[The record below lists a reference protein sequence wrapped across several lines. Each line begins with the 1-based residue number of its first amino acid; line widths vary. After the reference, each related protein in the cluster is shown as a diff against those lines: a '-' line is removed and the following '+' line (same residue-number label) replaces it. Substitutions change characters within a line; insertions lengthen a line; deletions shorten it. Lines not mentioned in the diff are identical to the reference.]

1 MQRAST
7 VFFAGL
13 IFLGTLALFVVL
25 AGVASQLDVQRLL
38 EDQGRQA
45 VQRIDSI
52 IYEVKGDVEAVTPLV
67 GAPCDDR
74 TQEELAEVAYRSVY
88 AREFG
93 LIQGNRLYCT
103 NFGPADVP
111 ITGGY
116 GIPDPS
122 GRFSLQT
129 LFTVVQAQQSLLVQQ
144 QRSEGNWANGLIA
157 PALFVNR
164 LADLPAARNGYFFVN
179 FSDGEPIFATERPPS
194 QPAFDPTF
202 AVRVQ
207 SRQNPI
213 VVGVTAD
220 TAWRVG
226 QFLAVLPAWL
236 ALGAGVG
243 ALMTILFLRSQQRRF
258 SMEREMEIA
267 IRRQEF
273 VPFYQPVIELATG
286 RCVGAEAL
294 IRWKHPDRGMVPPDV
309 FITLAEESGLIL
321 PITDWLMRQ
330 TQADLDGVFQRYPG
344 FHVAINLVAEHFKDQ
359 ELADKVAAAYGGPA
373 AAAERVIL
381 EATER
386 RVMEDPEGRILGIL
400 DDLRAKGIQTA
411 IDDFGTGHSGLA
423 MLTRYRMTML
433 KIDKVF
439 VDALGTDAVNRPILD
454 NIIELG
460 HNLGMGLIAEGI
472 ETEEQYVYLR
482 NHGVVL
488 GQGYYFCRPLP
499 LAEFEVWLD
508 TNRATVDSPP
518 APGASQ
524 GGH

>member
-1 MQRAST
+1 MRRPTT
-7 VFFAGL
+7 VVFAGL
-13 IFLGTLALFVVL
+13 IFLGTLAIFAVL
-25 AGVASQLDVQRLL
+25 GLVASQLAVQATL
-38 EDQGRQA
+38 EDQARQA
-45 VQRIDSI
+45 VQRIDAI
-52 IYEVKGDVEAVTPLV
+52 LYEVKGDVEAVTPLA
-67 GAPCDDR
+67 GTPCDDR
-74 TQEELAEVAYRSVY
+74 TRAQLQDAAYRSVY

-93 LIQGNRLYCT
+93 LIQNDRLYCT

-111 ITGGY
+111 ITAGY
-116 GIPDPS
+116 GIADQA
-122 GRFSLQT
+122 GRFTVQT
-129 LFTVVQAQQSLLVQQ
+129 LFTTVQAQQSILVQQ
-144 QRSEGNWANGLIA
+144 QRAPGTWANGLIA
-157 PALFVNR
+157 PALIVDR
-164 LADLPAARNGYFFVN
+164 LADLPAARNGYLFVN
-179 FSDGEPIFATERPPS
+179 FTDGEAITATERPPS
-194 QPAFDPTF
+194 EPAMDPTF
-202 AVRVQ
+202 AVEVR

-213 VVGVTAD
+213 VVGATAD
-220 TAWRVG
+220 TAFRVQ
-226 QFLAVLPAWL
+226 QFLGVLPAWL
-236 ALGAGVG
+236 ALGAGAG
-243 ALMTILFLRSQQRRF
+243 TLMTVLFLRSQQRRF

-267 IRRQEF
+267 IERQEF
-273 VPFYQPVIELATG
+273 LPYYQPVIELATG

-309 FITLAEESGLIL
+309 FITLAENSGLIL
-321 PITDWLMRQ
+321 PITDWLMER
-330 TQADLDGVFQRYPG
+330 TRDDLAGIFERYPG
-344 FHVAINLVAEHFKDQ
+344 FHVAINLVAEHFQDAA
-359 ELADKVAAAYGGPA
+359 LADKVAAAYGGAA

-386 RVMEDPEGRILGIL
+386 RVMEDPEGRVLPIL
-400 DDLRAKGIQTA
+400 DSLREKGIQTA

-460 HNLGMGLIAEGI
+460 HRLGMGLIAEGI

-482 NHGVVL
+482 DHGVIL

-508 TNRATVDSPP
+508 TNRAATDSAP
-518 APGASQ
+518 AAGTTP